1 MPERLL
7 HYIWQYKFFSRF
19 EQYTTQGEKIEVID
33 VGKLNT
39 DSGPDF
45 FNAKLKIN
53 GQLWAGNIEIHIN
66 SSDWYKHHHDQNPNY
81 DNIIMH
87 IVAHADTEIRSTK
100 GRLIPQCE
108 LKYPEGIQ
116 HKYIQWLISGE
127 KTACQ
132 DDIANVPTIYINDWK
147 SSLLADRLQQK
158 SNYINDLLKHY
169 NNDWEE
175 TFYVTL
181 AHYFGFHTNGAPF
194 ELLAKQTPLAYIGKH
209 RNDLFQ
215 IEAILYG
222 QAGLLTQ
229 QPSDS
234 TDRYYNS
241 LCKEYQFLKTKF
253 SLTPIQGELWKFLRM
268 RPDNFPTVRIAE
280 FAALLHQTDHLF
292 ASLTEAK
299 TINELRKLFEIKTSE
314 YWDTHYM
321 FNKESIKSPK
331 RLGANAID
339 ILIINVV
346 TPFLFAYG
354 TNRNQSDYQDR
365 AEQMLDELPPEK
377 NSIITNWKQIGL
389 SCQSAA
395 DTQAL
400 IHLHEQYCTNH
411 KCLHCRIAHK
421 IFSKTINGVP

>member
-66 SSDWYKHHHDQNPNY
+66 SSDWYKHHHDQDPNY

-241 LCKEYQFLKTKF
+241 LCKEYLFLKTKF

-292 ASLTEAK
+292 ASQTEAK

-321 FNKESIKSPK
+321 FNKESVYSPK
-331 RLGANAID
+331 RLGSNAID

-346 TPFLFAYG
+346 APFLFAYG